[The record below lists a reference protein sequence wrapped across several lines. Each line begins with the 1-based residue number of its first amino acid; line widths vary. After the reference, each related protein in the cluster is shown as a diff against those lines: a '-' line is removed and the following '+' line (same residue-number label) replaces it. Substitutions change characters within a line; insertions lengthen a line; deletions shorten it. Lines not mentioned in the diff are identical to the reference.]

1 MSLRPPSV
9 AVPRQAVGGPAPGP
23 GTRHVPEETA
33 IALVYD
39 GGSEAVMMAT
49 PADLEDM
56 AYGFS
61 LNEGLIRQISDVQ
74 RLEIAQG
81 ALGIELQLWLTP
93 GLGEKLVARR
103 RHRAGPTGCG
113 LCGVE
118 SLADAMPAIAPV
130 QSDVRIDAADLM
142 AAMEAMSGDQR
153 LNHLTHAVH
162 AAGFYLPGQG
172 VVLVREDV
180 GRHNALDKL
189 AGAMARQGLP
199 ARDGAVLM
207 TSRLSVEL
215 VQKAA
220 AMGTGLLAAVSAP
233 TALAIRTADA
243 AGMTLAGIVRA
254 DGLEVFTH
262 PGRVL
267 MMKGKNHADR

>member
-1 MSLRPPSV
+1 MTIWPPSV
-9 AVPRQAVGGPAPGP
+9 AVPRQAVGGRAPGA
-23 GTRHVPEETA
+23 GTRQVPEETA

-74 RLEIAQG
+74 RLEIEAV
-81 ALGIELQLWLTP
+81 ALGIELRLWLAP
-93 GLGEKLVARR
+93 GLGARLVARR

-118 SLADAMPAIAPV
+118 SLADALPAIAPV
-130 QSDVRIDAADLM
+130 QSDLQIEAADLM
-142 AAMEAMSGDQR
+142 AAMAEMSQAQS
-153 LNHLTHAVH
+153 LNRLTHGVR
-162 AAGFYLPGQG
+162 AAGFYRPGQG
-172 VVLVREDV
+172 LVLVREDV

-189 AGAMARQGLP
+189 AGAMARQGLS
-199 ARDGAVLM
+199 AKDGAILM

-233 TALAIRTADA
+233 TALAIRTAQA

-262 PGRVL
+262 PARVL
-267 MMKGKNHADR
+267 MTKGNNHADR

>member
-1 MSLRPPSV
+1 MTSWPPSV
-9 AVPRQAVGGPAPGP
+9 AVPRQTVGGRAPGA
-23 GTRHVPEETA
+23 GTRQVPEETA

-61 LNEGLIRQISDVQ
+61 LNEGLIHQVSDVQ
-74 RLEIAQG
+74 RLEIEAV
-81 ALGIELQLWLTP
+81 ALGIELRLWLAP
-93 GLGEKLVARR
+93 GLGARLVARR

-118 SLADAMPAIAPV
+118 SLADALPAIAPV
-130 QSDVRIDAADLM
+130 QSDLQIEAADLM
-142 AAMEAMSGDQR
+142 AAMAEMSQAQS
-153 LNHLTHAVH
+153 LNRLTHGVH
-162 AAGFYLPGQG
+162 AAGFYRPGQG
-172 VVLVREDV
+172 LVLVREDV

-189 AGAMARQGLP
+189 AGAMARQGLS
-199 ARDGAVLM
+199 AKDGAILM

-233 TALAIRTADA
+233 TALAIRTAQA

-262 PGRVL
+262 PARVL
-267 MMKGKNHADR
+267 MTKGNNHADR

>member
-1 MSLRPPSV
+1 MSIGPPSV
-9 AVPRQAVGGPAPGP
+9 SVPRQAVGGRAPGQ
-23 GTRHVPEETA
+23 GTRSVPEETA
-33 IALVYD
+33 IAFVYD

-61 LNEGLIRQISDVQ
+61 LNEGLIGQIGDVQ
-74 RLEIAQG
+74 RLEIAQ
-81 ALGIELQLWLTP
+81 AELGIELRLWLKP
-93 GLGEKLVARR
+93 GLSDKLIARR

-118 SLADAMPAIAPV
+118 SLAEAMPTIKPV
-130 QSDVRIDAADLM
+130 QSDIQIDAADLM
-142 AAMEAMSGDQR
+142 AAMDAMSEGQT
-153 LNHLTHAVH
+153 LNQLTHAVH

-189 AGAMARQGLP
+189 AGAMARQGFS
-199 ARDGAVLM
+199 AKDGAVLM

-220 AMGTGLLAAVSAP
+220 AMGAGLLAAVSAP
-233 TALAIRTADA
+233 TALAIRTAEA
-243 AGMTLAGIVRA
+243 AGMTLAGIVRK
-254 DGLEVFTH
+254 DGLEIFTH
-262 PGRVL
+262 PDRIP
-267 MMKGKNHADR
+267 MTKGHEHAGK

>member
-1 MSLRPPSV
+1 MTIWPPSV
-9 AVPRQAVGGPAPGP
+9 AVPRQAVGGRAPGA
-23 GTRHVPEETA
+23 GTRQVPEETA

-74 RLEIAQG
+74 RLEIEAV
-81 ALGIELQLWLTP
+81 ALGIELRLWLAP
-93 GLGEKLVARR
+93 GLGARLVARR

-118 SLADAMPAIAPV
+118 SLADALPAIAPV
-130 QSDVRIDAADLM
+130 QSDLQIEAADLM
-142 AAMEAMSGDQR
+142 AAMAEMSQAQS
-153 LNHLTHAVH
+153 LNRLTHGVH
-162 AAGFYLPGQG
+162 AAGFYRPGQG
-172 VVLVREDV
+172 LVLVREDV

-189 AGAMARQGLP
+189 AGAMARQGLS
-199 ARDGAVLM
+199 AKDGAILM

-233 TALAIRTADA
+233 TALAIRTAQA

-262 PGRVL
+262 PARVL
-267 MMKGKNHADR
+267 MTKGNNHADR

>member
-1 MSLRPPSV
+1 MIIGQSSV
-9 AVPRQAVGGPAPGP
+9 EVPRQAVGGRAPGE
-23 GTRHVPEETA
+23 GMRQVPEETA
-33 IALVYD
+33 IAFVYD

-56 AYGFS
+56 AFGFS
-61 LNEGLIRQISDVQ
+61 LNEGLISQVSDVQ
-74 RLEIAQG
+74 RLEIAPSD
-81 ALGIELQLWLTP
+81 LGVELRLWLTP
-93 GLGEKLVARR
+93 GLGDKLIARR

-118 SLADAMPAIAPV
+118 SLADALPAISPV
-130 QSDVRIDAADLM
+130 QSDIQIAAADLM
-142 AAMEAMSGDQR
+142 AAMQVMSDKQA
-153 LNHLTHAVH
+153 LNQLTHGVH
-162 AAGFYLPGQG
+162 AAGFYRPGQG

-189 AGAMARQGLP
+189 SGAMARQGL
-199 ARDGAVLM
+199 AAKDGAVLM

-220 AMGTGLLAAVSAP
+220 AMGAGLLAAVSAP
-233 TALAIRTADA
+233 TALAIRTAEA

-267 MMKGKNHADR
+267 MTKGNNHADR